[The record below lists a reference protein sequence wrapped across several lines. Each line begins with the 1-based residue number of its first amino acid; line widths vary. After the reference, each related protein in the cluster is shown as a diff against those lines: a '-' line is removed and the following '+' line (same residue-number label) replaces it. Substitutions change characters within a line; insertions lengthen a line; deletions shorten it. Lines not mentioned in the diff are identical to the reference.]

1 MSYDLRLLAISTVAV
16 LFASCVKSVVDAPIV
31 ATVASNAGDPGG
43 GTTPIITYPIQYRST
58 VNISQARFGMGA
70 AGAGDKI
77 LFAGGV
83 ADSFDVNTMIH
94 FYNVATVDIFNTTT
108 LQRTTAQLSIP
119 RCWPAAVSL
128 GKKIYFAG
136 GFANGGLSNRV
147 DIYDVSSNVWTT
159 ASLSAPRANI
169 VAAAIGHYVVF
180 AGGFD
185 GVSPAPYTYASPVID
200 IYNTL
205 TNTWSTG
212 SFLSRKDPAAAAAG
226 SSIAIAGYK
235 ADGTTWA
242 RMFNTSTNSW
252 SSLELSAHYNSYGGG
267 MAVAG
272 AGQKIIFAYSG
283 DNITPYPVVD
293 ILNLTNN
300 TLSQRRSSKAR
311 TNTADLGLGNYIFI
325 AGGQG
330 PLGGPYDDIEVFNVV
345 NNKWYNK
352 TLQTGL
358 YYPVGAGAGTTL
370 MFAENDGLFPGSGE
384 RPVQVFRV
392 TGEPPSIAP

>member
-1 MSYDLRLLAISTVAV
+1 MSYNLRLLAISTVAV

-43 GTTPIITYPIQYRST
+43 GTTPVTTYPIQYKST
-58 VNISQARFGMGA
+58 VYISQARFGMAA

-83 ADSFDVNTMIH
+83 ADSFDVNSMIS
-94 FYNVATVDIFNTTT
+94 FYYVSTVDIFNTTT

-136 GFANGGLSNRV
+136 GFGNGGLSNRV

-159 ASLSAPRANI
+159 ASLSAPRAKI

-180 AGGFD
+180 AGGYD
-185 GVSPAPYTYASPVID
+185 GVSPAPYNYSSPIID

-212 SFLSRKDPAAAAAG
+212 SFVSRKDPAAGAAG

-235 ADGTTWA
+235 ADGTTSA
-242 RMFNTSTNSW
+242 RIFNTSTNSW
-252 SSLELSAHYNSYGGG
+252 STQQLSDHASTSGHA

-272 AGQKIIFAYSG
+272 AGNKIIFGYGGTNVA
-283 DNITPYPVVD
+283 PYPVID

-300 TLSQRRSSKAR
+300 SLSQRRSSKAR
-311 TNTADLGLGNYIFI
+311 TNTANLGLGNYIFI

-330 PLGGPYDDIEVFNVV
+330 PIGGAYDDIEVFNVV

-352 TLQTGL
+352 NLQTGL

-370 MFAENDGLFPGSGE
+370 MFIENDGLNAGTGE

-392 TGEPPSIAP
+392 TGEPPGIAP